1 MTDFAKT
8 MHDWRRMCKY
18 YEHVDDGNPCDP
30 CPLFGKCGAIFEM
43 DEETD
48 WEEYEDIIDKWA
60 EEHPELRWIDILK
73 QYGIVDKYESAISME
88 KLYQNIPDKLVLAT
102 KLN

>member
-1 MTDFAKT
+1 MTDFVQT
-8 MHDWRRMCKY
+8 MRNWYRMCKY

-30 CPLFGKCGAIFEM
+30 CPLFGQCGAIFEM
-43 DEETD
+43 GETN
-48 WEEYEDIIDKWA
+48 WKEYEDIIDTWA
-60 EEHPELRWIDILK
+60 DEHPELRWIDILK

-88 KLYQNIPDKLVLAT
+88 KLYQNIPDELAE